1 MANTSRNFVLGRM
14 NKSLDERLVPNGEY
28 VDALNVRLGST
39 EDSEVGSVENSK
51 GNTQLTT
58 LSYGGE
64 ALSNQAKCIGAY
76 EDGANETLY
85 WFVHDPAFSGAVS
98 PTGKL
103 DLVVSLNV
111 QTNVL
116 IYHVISI
123 NDGGGTNTVLNFDK
137 EYLITGVNLVD
148 NELLFWTDDYNP
160 PRFININ
167 RNYPNPVGTT
177 DGIIAED
184 LLVIKKP
191 PVNSLAVAPIS
202 TASQNNFL
210 EDRFV
215 SFAYRYRYEDGEYS
229 ATSQFSN
236 PSFLPGAF
244 RYDFSTGSN
253 TGMLNI
259 TNVSTLT
266 YNSGGPLVKGIDL
279 LWKDMQTGSIRVI
292 EKLNKDDLGLLNN
305 TNYTYTFSNS
315 KIFTVLPESEI
326 LRLYDNVPR
335 LAKAQT
341 MMGNR
346 LVYGNYLEQYDI
358 ITLGGFPTKLEY
370 TTELISKAIGL
381 EALPDNTADGTYNVD
396 GVNTVNNAVFFID
409 FNGIDLVAGAVIDIQ
424 FRFEHFNF
432 TGPNPPT
439 ATTAETEI
447 NFQYILNQDFAS
459 PYDLATSVD
468 FTEKIGT
475 AANIQT
481 VANCGLGTTLTDL
494 FNCSVPTTL
503 DALEK
508 FQSGI
513 NAPNQPIAIITSPA
527 STAIGF
533 QLPFMRYV
541 DDPLA
546 ITQWAYEYYS
556 TTFVSASY
564 QSVGNPKSLHSNRSY
579 EVGIIYMDEFNRATT
594 ALVSENNTIYVPCSL
609 SDLANNIRVTIPTTQ
624 LAPSWATRYK
634 FAVKADKENYFTV
647 YSSFFF
653 RDPTSSA
660 DYFLLEGQNTR
671 KVEEGDLLIVKA
683 DTNGALTR
691 CAYASVL
698 EKKAQSSDF
707 LDPPPVDA
715 TGVEIP
721 VPAGVYMKIRA
732 TQFATTVGDLPVV
745 NYGELSNSGSGC
757 RNVFYPVDRE
767 DPANPGS
774 YIDYTIP
781 AGSRIN
787 ILIDN
792 FRRGNLDVFLGN
804 VPPKKWFVDAT
815 FTASQEYANFKDW
828 FDGDN
833 IASALEAQAVTDGTG
848 VTGPNYND
856 VLNGGFQSC
865 GTSNISSFF
874 ITSGGRIAFAVKSSE
889 GYSGSK
895 KETTLK
901 VSIEV
906 IRSTS
911 LMVFETEPQDAAPD
925 VWYESS
931 VSYPID
937 TATGYHEGNVQNQTG
952 STPAIIDTQFFNCY
966 AFGNGVESYQ
976 IRDFIDTKELLLGNR
991 VTTTSAQDY
1000 GEIRRFADLTYS
1012 GVYNDESNVN
1022 KLNEFNLGLL
1032 NFKPLEDS
1040 YGPVYK
1046 LDGRET
1052 DILTLQED
1060 KISFVLAGK
1069 NLLTDSTG
1077 ESTVASV
1084 PQVLGTQVART
1095 EEYGISFHPESY
1107 AKWGYDKFFTDAK
1120 RGAVIQLK
1128 GTAGQNEQLSVISE
1142 AGMRS
1147 WFRDL
1152 FLESFNTQKLGGYDP
1167 YMNEFVLSSN
1177 DELLPSITE
1186 CIECGI
1192 SRTLFVNS
1200 TDPSDFCVDVGYLV
1214 GEVSVEW
1221 NVISGDAIT
1230 LTVTYDGTPYEVEG
1244 LSGSMLVDKD
1254 TVSVDTMDINVT
1266 TMGTSEVQVTVNCP
1280 EAQTITIIQVCFS
1293 NDNEAGQFIHNEYRW
1308 VDGAYISP
1316 LHSAPVELVSG
1327 TSNPLVSQYD
1337 VVSGPQGAG
1346 FIPADGAVV
1355 SIISNKIAPIDDFVF
1370 NPSTDGFKY
1379 LRSATLYNNT
1389 PVDMAALLAA
1399 ANDATPITG
1408 SAPTYEAAFTM
1419 PTSNDQYL
1427 YLIYNYRNATIT
1439 DLCYSTIDEFD
1450 ACCNCSSETQLQLQK
1465 CQHDPTAPV
1474 TNVISENNLGALVG
1488 QFVEIDT
1495 DPGCVYEVM
1504 ALSEEASTASLTA
1517 IRADI
1522 TDCSDVCLMYRIES
1536 SAANQNAQVIPCGY
1550 ADSIT
1555 ISLDEGQSTEIC
1567 LKEVLTIDAGITL
1580 TLLDC
1585 ECPDTWVVE
1594 RCDDDG
1600 VAQFEIIDGGGLIT
1614 TGDFVS
1620 LTSDPACRY
1629 YVLYPTSIAVTDVLN
1644 AIETD
1649 VTACTQVC
1657 NYYTIT
1663 NNSGGPLT
1671 VNYNDCDGNPQ
1682 TTPLIE
1688 DLGTFDVCATQIA
1701 DVVGT
1706 SITFVSC
1713 TCPSNLLIRECR
1725 IDGAVVEGVID
1736 TSGGAV
1742 IGDFIYDNA
1751 DPERCYWQVVGYT
1764 SDPVTIS
1771 PYTVEPLVT
1780 DCNDVCFS
1788 VRATNNSPTTEETVN
1803 YIDCDGAP
1811 QTTPNIA
1818 QGGGTFEFCARDLTG
1833 IPLDV
1838 TITQISCGC
1847 VL

>member
-58 LSYGGE
+58 LSYRGLS
-64 ALSNQAKCIGAY
+64 LSNQAKCIGAY

-116 IYHVISI
+116 TYHIISI
-123 NDGGGTNTVLNFDK
+123 NDGGNVNTVLNFDQQ
-137 EYLITGVNLVD
+137 YLITGVNLVD

-184 LLVIKKP
+184 ILVIKKP
-191 PVNSLAVAPIS
+191 PVNSLTVTPIS
-202 TASQNNFL
+202 TSSQNNFL

-215 SFAYRYRYEDGEYS
+215 SFGYRYRYEDGEYS

-244 RYDFSTGSN
+244 RYDFATGGN

-259 TNVSTLT
+259 TNVSNLT

-305 TNYTYTFSNS
+305 TDYTYTFSNS

-358 ITLGGFPTKLEY
+358 VTLGGFPTKLEY
-370 TTELISKAIGL
+370 TTDLVSEAIGL
-381 EALPDNTADGTYNVD
+381 EAVPDTASSGTYNVD
-396 GVNTVNNAVFFID
+396 GVNTVVNAIFALD
-409 FNGIDLVAGAVIDIQ
+409 FNGINLVAGAVIDIQ

-459 PYDLATSVD
+459 AYDLATSVD

-475 AANIQT
+475 IANIQT
-481 VANCGLGTTLTDL
+481 VANCGVGTTLTDL

-508 FQSGI
+508 FESGI
-513 NAPNQPIAIITSPA
+513 NTPNEPIAIITSPS
-527 STAIGF
+527 STEIGF

-556 TTFVSASY
+556 TTFVSATY

-594 ALVSENNTIYVPCSL
+594 ALVSENNTVYVPCSL
-609 SDLANNIRVTIPTTQ
+609 SDLANKIRVTIPTTQ

-647 YSSFFF
+647 YSSLFF

-715 TGVEIP
+715 TGTEIP

-732 TQFATTVGDLPVV
+732 TQFATTIGDLPVV
-745 NYGELSNSGSGC
+745 NYGEISDSGNGC
-757 RNVFYPVDRE
+757 REVDYPVDRE
-767 DPANPGS
+767 DPAAPGT

-781 AGSRIN
+781 AGSRIT
-787 ILIDN
+787 IVIDN
-792 FRRGNLDVFLGN
+792 NRRGNLDSFLGN

-833 IASALEAQAVTDGTG
+833 IAPALEAQAVTDGTG
-848 VTGPNYND
+848 VTGPNYNN
-856 VLNGGFQSC
+856 VLNGGFQPC
-865 GTSNISSFF
+865 GVSNISCYFDDTGTRTEF
-874 ITSGGRIAFAVKSSE
+874 RVRSSE
-889 GYSGSK
+889 GYSGKK
-895 KETTLK
+895 KEVTLK

-906 IRSTS
+906 IRSTA
-911 LMVFETEPQDAAPD
+911 LMVFETEPQDALPD

-1040 YGPVYK
+1040 YGPVYR

-1192 SRTLFVNS
+1192 SRTLLVNS
-1200 TDPSDFCVDVGYLV
+1200 ADPSDFCVDVGYLV
-1214 GEVSVEW
+1214 GEAEVEW
-1221 NVISGDAIT
+1221 NVISGDVV
-1230 LTVTYDGTPYEVEG
+1230 TVTATYNSTAYLGEG
-1244 LSGSMLVDKD
+1244 LSGSVLVDKD

-1266 TMGTSEVQVTVNCP
+1266 TLGTAEVQITVNCP

-1327 TSNPLVSQYD
+1327 ATNPLVSQYD

-1346 FIPADGAVV
+1346 FIPADGATI

-1427 YLIYNYRNATIT
+1427 YLIYNYRNATRT

-1450 ACCNCSSETQLQLQK
+1450 ACCNCATTQLELKK
-1465 CQHDPTAPV
+1465 CEHDPTAPI
-1474 TNVISENNLGALVG
+1474 TTVISENNLGVSVG

-1495 DPGCVYEVM
+1495 DPGCVYEVV
-1504 ALSEEASTASLTA
+1504 ALSEETATASLTA

-1522 TDCSDVCLMYRIES
+1522 TDCTDVCLLYRIES
-1536 SAANQNAQVIPCGY
+1536 SAPTQDAVVIPCGY
-1550 ADSIT
+1550 SDAIT
-1555 ISLDEGQSTEIC
+1555 
-1567 LKEVLTIDAGITL
+1567 TL

-1585 ECPDTWVVE
+1585 QCPDTWIVE
-1594 RCDDDG
+1594 RCDADG
-1600 VAQFEIIDGGGLIT
+1600 VTQQEVIDGGGLIT

-1620 LTSDPACRY
+1620 LASDPDCRY
-1629 YVLYPTSIAVTDVLN
+1629 EVLYQTSLGATDVLN
-1644 AIETD
+1644 AVETD
-1649 VTACTQVC
+1649 VTNCAQVC

-1663 NNSGGPLT
+1663 NFSGGALT
-1671 VNYNDCDGNPQ
+1671 VNYNDCGGLPQ

-1688 DLGTFDVCATQIA
+1688 NGGTFDVCATQIA
-1701 DVVGT
+1701 NVVGT

-1713 TCPSNLLIRECR
+1713 TCPTNLLVRQCR
-1725 IDGAVVEGVID
+1725 IDGIVNEGVID
-1736 TSGGAV
+1736 NSGGAT
-1742 IGDFIYDNA
+1742 IGDFIFDNS
-1751 DPERCYWQVVGYT
+1751 DPQRCYWQVVSNT
-1764 SDPVTIS
+1764 NDPVTIVD
-1771 PYTVEPLVT
+1771 YIVEPLVT
-1780 DCNDVCFS
+1780 DCTSAPVCF
-1788 VRATNNSPTTEETVN
+1788 
-1803 YIDCDGAP
+1803 
-1811 QTTPNIA
+1811 
-1818 QGGGTFEFCARDLTG
+1818 
-1833 IPLDV
+1833 
-1838 TITQISCGC
+1838 
-1847 VL
+1847 

>member
-14 NKSLDERLVPNGEY
+14 NKSLDERLIPNGEY

-51 GNTQLTT
+51 GNTKITT
-58 LSYGGE
+58 LSYAGE
-64 ALSNQAKCIGAY
+64 TLSNQAKCIGAY
-76 EDGANETLY
+76 EDGTNETLY
-85 WFVHDPAFSGAVS
+85 WFVHDPDFSGSIS

-111 QTNVL
+111 KTNVL
-116 IYHVISI
+116 TYHVISI
-123 NDGGGTNTVLNFDK
+123 NDGLNIDTVLNFNPQ
-137 EYLITGVNLVD
+137 YLITGVNLVD

-167 RNYPNPVGTT
+167 RNYPNPVSTT

-191 PVNSLAVAPIS
+191 PVNSLTVTPIS

-215 SFAYRYRYEDGEYS
+215 SFGYRYRYEDGEYS

-244 RYDFSTGSN
+244 RYDFATGGN

-259 TNVSTLT
+259 TNVSNLT
-266 YNSGGPLVKGIDL
+266 YNSGGPLVRGIDL
-279 LWKDMQTGSIRVI
+279 LWKDMQTGNIRVI
-292 EKLNKDDLGLLNN
+292 EKLNKDDLGLINN

-346 LVYGNYLEQYDI
+346 LVYGNYLEQYNLL
-358 ITLGGFPTKLEY
+358 TLGGFPTKLEY
-370 TTELISKAIGL
+370 VTELVSEAIGL
-381 EALPDNTADGTYNVD
+381 EEIPDTTSNANYLFG
-396 GVNTVNNAVFFID
+396 GSNTVINGTFSLD

-424 FRFEHFNF
+424 FRFLHYNF
-432 TGPNPPT
+432 TGPNPPN
-439 ATTAETEI
+439 AVTTQTEI
-447 NFQYILNQDFAS
+447 NFQYILPQSFAS
-459 PYDLATSVD
+459 AYDLATSVD

-481 VANCGLGTTLTDL
+481 VANCGSGTTLTDL
-494 FNCSVPTTL
+494 FNCSLPSTL
-503 DALEK
+503 DSLQK
-508 FQSGI
+508 FDSGI
-513 NAPNQPIAIITSPA
+513 NTANEPIQIITSPS
-527 STAIGF
+527 STEIGF
-533 QLPFMRYV
+533 QLLSMRYV

-546 ITQWAYEYYS
+546 ITQLAYEYYS
-556 TTFVSASY
+556 ITLVSATY

-579 EVGIIYMDEFNRATT
+579 EVGIVYMDEFNRATT
-594 ALVSENNTIYVPCSL
+594 TLVSKNNTVYVPCSL
-609 SDLANNIRVTIPTTQ
+609 SDLANKIRVTIPTTQ

-634 FAVKADKENYFTV
+634 FAIKADKENYFTV

-653 RDPTSSA
+653 RDPASSA
-660 DYFLLEGQNTR
+660 DYFLLEGQNAR

-715 TGVEIP
+715 SGIQFA
-721 VPAGVYMKIRA
+721 VPAGVYMKIKA
-732 TQFATTVGDLPVV
+732 TQFSTTIGDLPVV
-745 NYGELSNSGSGC
+745 NYGERSDDGEGC
-757 RNVFYPVDRE
+757 RVVNYAVVRE
-767 DPANPGS
+767 DPNSPGNF
-774 YIDYTIP
+774 IDYTIP
-781 AGSRIN
+781 SGSRIT
-787 ILIDN
+787 IVIDN
-792 FRRGNLDVFLGN
+792 FRKGNLDTLLGN

-828 FDGDN
+828 FDGDH
-833 IASALEAQAVTDGTG
+833 IANALSGQAITDGTG
-848 VTGPNYND
+848 VTGPNYNP
-856 VLNGGFQSC
+856 VMNGGFAAC
-865 GTSNISSFF
+865 GTNNISCYFRDNVVPGATEF
-874 ITSGGRIAFAVKSSE
+874 MVRSSE
-889 GYSGSK
+889 GYSGKNK
-895 KETTLK
+895 KVTLK

-937 TATGYHEGNVQNQTG
+937 SSTGYHEGNVQNQTG
-952 STPAIIDTQFFNCY
+952 SNPAIIDTQFFNCY
-966 AFGNGVESYQ
+966 SFGNGVESYK

-1000 GEIRRFADLTYS
+1000 GEVRRFADLTYS

-1040 YGPVYK
+1040 YGPIYL

-1128 GTAGQNEQLSVISE
+1128 GTSGQNEQLSVISE

-1152 FLESFNTQKLGGYDP
+1152 FLESFNTQKLGGFDP

-1177 DELLPSITE
+1177 DELLTSDIE

-1192 SRTLFVNS
+1192 SKTLLVKESF
-1200 TDPSDFCVDVGYLV
+1200 DFCVDLGNLV
-1214 GEVSVEW
+1214 GQASITW
-1221 NVISGDAIT
+1221 NFISGDAININAIYNNTAYYGVGGEGT
-1230 LTVTYDGTPYEVEG
+1230 L
-1244 LSGSMLVDKD
+1244 LVDKD
-1254 TVSVDTMDINVT
+1254 SVSVNTMNITVGSS
-1266 TMGTSEVQVTVNCP
+1266 GTSEVQITINCP
-1280 EAQTITIIQVCFS
+1280 RAQTITIVQVCFS
-1293 NDNEAGQFIHNEYRW
+1293 NNNEASQIIHNEYRW
-1308 VDGAYISP
+1308 VDGTYISP
-1316 LHSAPVELVSG
+1316 LHSASVQLLSG
-1327 TSNPLVSQYD
+1327 TTNPLVSQYD
-1337 VVSGPQGAG
+1337 IVSGPQGAG

-1355 SIISNKIAPIDDFVF
+1355 SIISNKRAPIDDFVF

-1389 PVDMAALLAA
+1389 PTDMAALLAA

-1408 SAPTYEAAFTM
+1408 SSPTYEAAFTM
-1419 PTSNDQYL
+1419 PTSNDPYL
-1427 YLIYNYRNATIT
+1427 YLIYNYRNATT
-1439 DLCYSTIDEFD
+1439 VDLCYSTISTTD
-1450 ACCNCSSETQLQLQK
+1450 ACCNCS
-1465 CQHDPTAPV
+1465 A
-1474 TNVISENNLGALVG
+1474 
-1488 QFVEIDT
+1488 
-1495 DPGCVYEVM
+1495 
-1504 ALSEEASTASLTA
+1504 
-1517 IRADI
+1517 
-1522 TDCSDVCLMYRIES
+1522 
-1536 SAANQNAQVIPCGY
+1536 
-1550 ADSIT
+1550 
-1555 ISLDEGQSTEIC
+1555 TE
-1567 LKEVLTIDAGITL
+1567 
-1580 TLLDC
+1580 
-1585 ECPDTWVVE
+1585 
-1594 RCDDDG
+1594 
-1600 VAQFEIIDGGGLIT
+1600 
-1614 TGDFVS
+1614 
-1620 LTSDPACRY
+1620 
-1629 YVLYPTSIAVTDVLN
+1629 
-1644 AIETD
+1644 
-1649 VTACTQVC
+1649 
-1657 NYYTIT
+1657 
-1663 NNSGGPLT
+1663 
-1671 VNYNDCDGNPQ
+1671 
-1682 TTPLIE
+1682 
-1688 DLGTFDVCATQIA
+1688 
-1701 DVVGT
+1701 
-1706 SITFVSC
+1706 
-1713 TCPSNLLIRECR
+1713 SNLLVRQCR
-1725 IDGAVVEGVID
+1725 IDDTINEGVI
-1736 TSGGAV
+1736 SSLGGAV
-1742 IGDFIYDNA
+1742 IGDFIA
-1751 DPERCYWQVVGYT
+1751 DAEEGCYWEVLSNTQ
-1764 SDPVTIS
+1764 DPVTINN
-1771 PYTVEPLVT
+1771 YTIDPLVT
-1780 DCNDVCFS
+1780 DCTDVCFTVS
-1788 VRATNNSPTTEETVN
+1788 ALNNNPTNPQAID
-1803 YIDCDGAP
+1803 YIDCDGNP
-1811 QTTPNIA
+1811 LVTDNISPGEEI
-1818 QGGGTFEFCARDLTG
+1818 QFCVSQLGFVPED
-1833 IPLDV
+1833 I
-1838 TITQISCGC
+1838 TITQIACGC
-1847 VL
+1847 TP